1 IQTGKSLR
9 CLFVVILRYCNPS
22 HPEHLWEAWRH
33 KICDDLRRQLSHIP
47 HYQDRQFEDH
57 QIYDYGL
64 YLLNKILMEF
74 GDDLTKHPNMPL
86 PNGPDDNGRQWLD
99 LANNPMLAS
108 QLAYDHEELQ
118 NRVDRNYQ
126 QFNYEQKTVHDA
138 VMESVNSGNSRMFFI
153 HSAGGCGK
161 TYLCN
166 TITAAVR
173 AQGHIALCVASSGIA
188 ALLLEGGR
196 TAHSRFKIPIPV
208 HEDSVAGITR
218 RSQMYEVLCH
228 TKVIIWDEV
237 PMQHKHGILAVDKCL
252 RDLLDKRDCPF
263 GGITVVFGG
272 DFRQTLPVV
281 PKGSRQDIID
291 ASLC

>member
-1 IQTGKSLR
+1 
-9 CLFVVILRYCNPS
+9 
-22 HPEHLWEAWRH
+22 
-33 KICDDLRRQLSHIP
+33 
-47 HYQDRQFEDH
+47 
-57 QIYDYGL
+57 
-64 YLLNKILMEF
+64 
-74 GDDLTKHPNMPL
+74 
-86 PNGPDDNGRQWLD
+86 
-99 LANNPMLAS
+99 MLAS
-108 QLAYDHEELQ
+108 QLPYDHEKLQ

-126 QFNYEQKTVHDA
+126 QFNHEQKTVYNA
-138 VMESVNSGNSRMFFI
+138 VIESVNSGNSRMFFI

-166 TITAAVR
+166 TIAAAVR
-173 AQGHIALCVASSGIA
+173 AQGHIALCVALSGIA

-196 TAHSRFKIPIPV
+196 TAHSCFKIPIPV
-208 HEDSVAGITR
+208 HEDSVAGITQQ
-218 RSQMYEVLCH
+218 SQMYEVLCH

-252 RDLLDKRDCPF
+252 RDLLDKRNCPF
-263 GGITVVFGG
+263 GGIIVVFGG

>member
-1 IQTGKSLR
+1 
-9 CLFVVILRYCNPS
+9 
-22 HPEHLWEAWRH
+22 
-33 KICDDLRRQLSHIP
+33 
-47 HYQDRQFEDH
+47 
-57 QIYDYGL
+57 L
-64 YLLNKILMEF
+64 YLLNKILLEF
-74 GDDLTKHPNMPL
+74 GDNLSKYPNMPL
-86 PNGPDDNGRQWLD
+86 PNGPDDNGHQWLD

-108 QLAYDHEELQ
+108 QLQYDPQELQ
-118 NRVDRNYQ
+118 NKVDRSYQ
-126 QFNYEQKTVHDA
+126 QFNHEQKAVYDA
-138 VMESVNSGNSRMFFI
+138 VMRSINSGNSRMFFI

-166 TITAAVR
+166 TIAAAVR

-196 TAHSRFKIPIPV
+196 TAHSHFKIPIPA
-208 HEDSVAGITR
+208 HEDSVASITHQ
-218 RSQMYEVLCH
+218 SKMYEVLHH

-263 GGITVVFGG
+263 GGITDVFGR

-281 PKGSRQDIID
+281 PQGSRQDIID
-291 ASLC
+291 ASICRSILWNQISRFYLVQICVWSNHLKVLNMLHGC